1 MGFCGECGFKYDNAG
16 RFCPECGNQ
25 LPQDDLVQVAEPDIP
40 AEEEQFIVQPESEP
54 ARPEPVP
61 SQPVLVPAQLEPTRA
76 PQQNNLVSPAAIVSP
91 KAEQKVDQKVVLVR
105 KTGPSSKVSQQGE
118 DEKALKAKITKIC
131 GPDAENGVWIAL
143 GVNPKGEFYIA
154 GTGTSV
160 PELCEFCPSDE
171 AYFILLTLRLT
182 MQGIANQNRNIF
194 MSWKGTATTH
204 LLQLCMY
211 KYRAGPASTG
221 MKKMKTQQ
229 AFQKALKVLAPNH
242 GQLEIIGKTNFN
254 QETIAYK
261 WLPESGSHTID

>member
-1 MGFCGECGFKYDNAG
+1 LLGFYYKNYYFFPQ
-16 RFCPECGNQ
+16 FC
-25 LPQDDLVQVAEPDIP
+25 
-40 AEEEQFIVQPESEP
+40 IVQPESEP

-76 PQQNNLVSPAAIVSP
+76 QQNNLVSPAAIVSP

-105 KTGPSSKVSQQGE
+105 KTGPSSKESQKGE

-194 MSWKGTATTH
+194 MSWKG
-204 LLQLCMY
+204 
-211 KYRAGPASTG
+211 PASTG

>member
-194 MSWKGTATTH
+194 MSWKG
-204 LLQLCMY
+204 
-211 KYRAGPASTG
+211 PASTG